1 MGEEEAADE
10 EQQGLRDAEHLVP
23 GGLQGLGQEV
33 ESDDAE
39 HESAGESEDQVTPVG
54 DASGDPSSEERHEE
68 RAERD
73 DHSHGALLSDG
84 EASAHLGVGARS
96 GVPVD
101 EVLALVDAVLREAG
115 LSRTAVRS
123 LGTLD
128 ARAAEP
134 GIAGAAAL
142 LGVPVRGF
150 AAEELAAVSVP
161 HPSARPLA
169 ATGTASVA
177 EAAALL
183 AAGTEPGADAGAV
196 PGAVVAPGTG
206 EPAAP
211 PARARAVLLV
221 PKRKT
226 RRATCALA
234 ASVPV
239 RSHEDAPGARLL
251 PRTHGYIAGE
261 PGSPPTIPT
270 PHTTAAMDMH
280 THTDAHDLRHHGD
293 AEVRDEKLID
303 LAVNVRTDTP
313 PDWLRRRIADSLTGL
328 AAYPDGRVARA
339 AVAERHDLP
348 ADRVLLT
355 AGAAEAFVL
364 LARALPARRPVVVHP
379 QFTEPEAALRDAG
392 HAVGRVLLR
401 EEDGFR
407 LDPAAVPEDAD
418 LVVIGN
424 PTNPTS
430 VLHPAASIAALA
442 RPGRTLVVDEAFMD
456 AVPGERE
463 SLAGRTDVPGLV
475 VLRSLTKTWGLA
487 GLRIGY
493 VLAAPGTI
501 ADLERAQPLW
511 PVSTPAL
518 VAAEACMSRAALA
531 EAEHAA
537 HRIGVERAH
546 LLAGLAEFD
555 EVRTVAG
562 AEGPFVLV
570 RIDGADAVRERLRSL
585 GFAARRGDTFPGLD
599 RNWLR
604 LAVRDRATTNRFLQ
618 ALDQALLMGG

>member
-1 MGEEEAADE
+1 MC
-10 EQQGLRDAEHLVP
+10 
-23 GGLQGLGQEV
+23 
-33 ESDDAE
+33 
-39 HESAGESEDQVTPVG
+39 
-54 DASGDPSSEERHEE
+54 
-68 RAERD
+68 
-73 DHSHGALLSDG
+73 
-84 EASAHLGVGARS
+84 AHLGVGARP

-115 LSRTAVRS
+115 LTRAAVRS
-123 LGTLD
+123 LATLD

-134 GIAGAAAL
+134 GVAGAGAE

-150 AAEELAAVSVP
+150 PAGELAAVPVP
-161 HPSARPLA
+161 HPSALPRE
-169 ATGTASVA
+169 ATGTPSVA

-183 AAGTEPGADAGAV
+183 TAGAGARAGATGSAESGGADGSTVADGSTGAARRAD
-196 PGAVVAPGTG
+196 AV
-206 EPAAP
+206 
-211 PARARAVLLV
+211 RALLLV
-221 PKRKT
+221 PKRKSRSVT
-226 RRATCALA
+226 CAIATC
-234 ASVPV
+234 VPV
-239 RSHEDAPGARLL
+239 CPHEHAPGVRLL
-251 PRTHGYIAGE
+251 HLTHGYIARE

-280 THTDAHDLRHHGD
+280 TQSDAHDLRHHGD

-303 LAVNVRTDTP
+303 LAVNVRTNTP
-313 PDWLRRRIADSLTGL
+313 PDWLRKRIADSLTGL
-328 AAYPDGRVARA
+328 AAYPDGRAARA
-339 AVAERHDLP
+339 AVAVRHDLP
-348 ADRVLLT
+348 PGRVLLT

-392 HAVGRVLLR
+392 HEVGRVLLR

-493 VLAAPGTI
+493 VLAEPETI
-501 ADLERAQPLW
+501 ALLERAQPLW

-518 VAAEACMSRAALA
+518 VAAEACMSRMALA

-562 AEGPFVLV
+562 AEGPFVLL
-570 RIDGADAVRERLRSL
+570 RIDGADAIRDRLRLL

-618 ALDQALLMGG
+618 ALDQALLLNG

>member
-1 MGEEEAADE
+1 M
-10 EQQGLRDAEHLVP
+10 P
-23 GGLQGLGQEV
+23 
-33 ESDDAE
+33 
-39 HESAGESEDQVTPVG
+39 
-54 DASGDPSSEERHEE
+54 
-68 RAERD
+68 
-73 DHSHGALLSDG
+73 
-84 EASAHLGVGARS
+84 SAHLGVGARP
-96 GVPVD
+96 GTPVD
-101 EVLALVDAVLREAG
+101 EVLALVGEVLGEAG
-115 LSRTAVRS
+115 LTRADVRS
-123 LGTLD
+123 LATLD

-134 GIAGAAAL
+134 GVVGAAAE

-150 AAEELAAVSVP
+150 TAEELAAVSVP
-161 HPSARPLA
+161 HPSALPLA

-183 AAGTEPGADAGAV
+183 AAEGGG
-196 PGAVVAPGTG
+196 
-206 EPAAP
+206 
-211 PARARAVLLV
+211 ARARTDAGDGAGEGARTPARTEARTGSVAGAVLLV

-226 RRATCALA
+226 RRVTCALA

-239 RSHEDAPGARLL
+239 RPNEDAPGVRLL

-270 PHTTAAMDMH
+270 PHATAAMDMH

-303 LAVNVRTDTP
+303 LAVNVRTNTP
-313 PDWLRRRIADSLTGL
+313 PDWLRERIADSLTGL
-328 AAYPDGRVARA
+328 AAYPDERAARA

-348 ADRVLLT
+348 SNRVLLT

-364 LARALPARRPVVVHP
+364 LARALPVRRPVVVHP
-379 QFTEPEAALRDAG
+379 QFTEPEAALRDVG
-392 HAVGRVLLR
+392 HEVRRVLLR

-493 VLAAPGTI
+493 ALAEPETVVALAG
-501 ADLERAQPLW
+501 AQPLW

-555 EVRTVAG
+555 EVRTVEG
-562 AEGPFVLV
+562 SEGPFVLL
-570 RIDGADAVRERLRSL
+570 RIDGADTVRERLRSL

-604 LAVRDRATTNRFLQ
+604 IAVRDRVTTNRFLQ